1 MPQKGLSKSAEAEI
15 LIGTSVASAR
25 ILEGSLLPEVNSPT
39 SERSRVEVEA
49 VGEKLFIRMKA
60 SDVAALRAAF
70 NSYLRWVAAI
80 LDVVE
85 TVM

>member
-15 LIGTSVASAR
+15 LIRTSMDLAQ
-25 ILEGSLLPEVNSPT
+25 ILEESLLPEVNSPA
-39 SERSRVEVEA
+39 SERSWVEVEA
-49 VGEKLFIRMKA
+49 EGEELFICIGA

-85 TVM
+85 TVR